1 MCTSSSKG
9 KYQVASNSK
18 KRQTQAALVMT
29 IKTREC
35 VLNSVKHMEGRPKGY
50 KKRFNSFMN

>member
-1 MCTSSSKG
+1 MIN

-35 VLNSVKHMEGRPKGY
+35 VLNSAKHMEGRPKGY

>member
-18 KRQTQAALVMT
+18 KRQKAALVMT

-35 VLNSVKHMEGRPKGY
+35 VLNSAKHMEGRPKGY